1 MQDLISPG
9 KEEPSMLLPLYIYK
23 ERAKLRTSV
32 NQSVVLNR
40 ANADRQLSEKDILT
54 MKSLILAQDE
64 R

>member
-1 MQDLISPG
+1 
-9 KEEPSMLLPLYIYK
+9 MLLPLYIYK